1 MLENLLPE
9 QFQPCMGQ
17 LFELK
22 LPDKTAVA
30 LELVEVRTLPAHRE
44 SSPSWRQAEAA
55 ALRPSPF
62 AIVFRGPHDPV
73 LSQQMYTLFH
83 EQLGTIENLF
93 LVPIDAD
100 GNGRYYEAVFN

>member
-9 QFQPCMGQ
+9 QFQPYIGH

-22 LPDKTAVA
+22 LPNETAVA
-30 LELVEVRTLPAHRE
+30 LELIEVRTLPTRRE
-44 SSPSWRQAEAA
+44 SLPSWRQEKAA

-62 AIVFRGPHDPV
+62 AIVFRGPHHPA
-73 LSQQMYTLFH
+73 LGQQMYTLFH